1 MIPGITKQSV
11 NEKTKT
17 KIKYSFFI
25 SAELPPPPPPKKKY
39 PPPKKMEE
47 KTTKQKQTR
56 KILMDRTLNAAPYQ
70 N

>member
-17 KIKYSFFI
+17 NIKYSFFI
-25 SAELPPPPPPKKKY
+25 SVELPPPKKKY

-47 KTTKQKQTR
+47 KQPNKNKQEKF
-56 KILMDRTLNAAPYQ
+56 
-70 N
+70 

>member
-17 KIKYSFFI
+17 NIKYSFFI
-25 SAELPPPPPPKKKY
+25 SAELPPPPKKKY

-47 KTTKQKQTR
+47 KQPNKNKQEKF
-56 KILMDRTLNAAPYQ
+56 
-70 N
+70 

>member
-17 KIKYSFFI
+17 NITYSFFI
-25 SAELPPPPPPKKKY
+25 SAELPPPQKKY